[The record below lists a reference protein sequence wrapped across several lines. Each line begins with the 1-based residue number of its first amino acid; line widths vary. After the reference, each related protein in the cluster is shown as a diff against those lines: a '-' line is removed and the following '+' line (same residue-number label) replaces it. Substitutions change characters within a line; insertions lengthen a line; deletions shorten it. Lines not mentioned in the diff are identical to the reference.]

1 MGPESARRWRSS
13 PTRSSSSAPAT
24 ARRAGNG
31 SAPPQS
37 DVPADTS
44 DFEDAEPA
52 SVGAKDDDIP
62 F

>member
-24 ARRAGNG
+24 SQGAGNG
-31 SAPPQS
+31 NAPQS

-44 DFEDAEPA
+44 DFEEETA